1 MTRKFKVLGS
11 ILLTL
16 VAVAPVTQ
24 AQDQVAPTEV
34 VKIKSITSS
43 VLPDKTRIV
52 LETSAPLSLPSSYN
66 LDPLV
71 LVLDVPGAD
80 ATALQKQY
88 LIGSPSVDKVNVY
101 QLEEAGQKAI
111 TRLEIIMTSVVPYR
125 IFSEGG
131 NLFVDFEHLEVSAVP
146 GQGKAQEFFKKPEHQ
161 RAPATSAK
169 PKQEAKPEPA
179 TAAAASTEAARIQN
193 IDIKKDGGQL
203 SVVVDYQGKVEVK
216 YFELKAPKRLVL
228 DLINAVNAVP
238 VDTISVKFDPVE
250 SIRIGQFRST
260 QPKIARVVF
269 DLNSDPQY
277 QVVPSDTRL
286 TIVFG
291 TKGAVEGAQGAAK
304 DAIPEA
310 SQQSQAAEVV
320 PDPTA
325 QTMEAP
331 AAAPV
336 AHEAGQTDDAAPA
349 EQNAETTS
357 IPEVMTPA
365 QAPVETVQMEPEPA
379 TDLTGQ
385 AQDAPVDFGPTIMV
399 ASVEK
404 PEAPAAAVADDTAD
418 APPAH
423 PARHRSG
430 KKGIEM
436 AEVSAPLQLNEEK
449 PASEPAPAAPPAT
462 TGTRFEAQTITPGE
476 TTYSGDP
483 INLDLV
489 DAPIEQVFRLISEI
503 SGLNV
508 ITDPG
513 VTGRVTVHFRGVP
526 WDQALDLI
534 LKTNGLGYV
543 LENRVVRISKLEV
556 LAQEEQKK
564 RALREAKLLSVEL
577 KTITRSLSY
586 AKVADMEPVLKKM
599 LSQRGE
605 IITDSRT
612 NTVIVSDIPD
622 KVAAIDKLIESL
634 DTATPQV
641 TIQAKIVESTSNYT
655 QNLGIQWGFQGIA
668 DARHGNQTTLQFPN
682 NIVVD
687 GGAVGGTTGLIGP
700 LGGYAVNLP
709 APAFNSGIGISIG
722 NVLDT
727 FRLDAALTALESSGR
742 GRILS
747 APKVTTQNNVRASI
761 IQGREIPVQ
770 TTANNTTTTT
780 FKNAALELNVTPQIT
795 AEGTIIMLVDIKND
809 QADFANLVNGIP
821 PIITQKAQTT
831 VLVRDGGTS
840 VIGGIYR
847 AEDSFTEGKVPG
859 LHKIPLLGY
868 LFKNSQK
875 TRSNREL
882 LIFLTPRI
890 VRE

>member
-1 MTRKFKVLGS
+1 MTRKFKVLGT

-43 VLPDKTRIV
+43 VLSDKTRIV

-88 LIGSPSVDKVNVY
+88 VIGSPSVDKVNVY

-125 IFSEGG
+125 IFSESG

-146 GQGKAQEFFKKPEHQ
+146 GQGKTQEFFKKPEHPQ
-161 RAPATSAK
+161 APAAPQKS
-169 PKQEAKPEPA
+169 KQEAAPQRP
-179 TAAAASTEAARIQN
+179 TALASTEAARIQN
-193 IDIKKDGGQL
+193 IDIKKDDGQL
-203 SVVVDYQGKVEVK
+203 SVLVDYQGKVEVK

-250 SIRIGQFRST
+250 SIRIGQFQST

-269 DLNSDPQY
+269 DLNSEPQY
-277 QVVPSDTRL
+277 RVVASDTRL

-291 TKGAVEGAQGAAK
+291 TRGAVEGAQGAVK
-304 DAIPEA
+304 DSIPQA
-310 SQQSQAAEVV
+310 SEQSQAAQVV
-320 PDPTA
+320 PEPTA
-325 QTMEAP
+325 AQSIEESP
-331 AAAPV
+331 APV
-336 AHEAGQTDDAAPA
+336 APEAGEAESGAPA
-349 EQNAETTS
+349 EQNAESSS
-357 IPEVMTPA
+357 IPEVVTPD
-365 QAPVETVQMEPEPA
+365 QAPVETVQQEPSSEIGA
-379 TDLTGQ
+379 Q
-385 AQDAPVDFGPTIMV
+385 AQNAPIESGPTMLV

-404 PEAPAAAVADDTAD
+404 PEAPATGVASAETAD
-418 APPAH
+418 AAPAH
-423 PARHRSG
+423 PGRHRSG

-436 AEVSAPLQLNEEK
+436 AQVPAPLQLNEEK
-449 PASEPAPAAPPAT
+449 PAGEPPPAAPLAT

-476 TTYSGDP
+476 TTYSGEP

-605 IITDSRT
+605 IITDART
-612 NTVIVSDIPD
+612 NTVIVSDIPE

-747 APKVTTQNNVRASI
+747 APKVTTQNNVKASI